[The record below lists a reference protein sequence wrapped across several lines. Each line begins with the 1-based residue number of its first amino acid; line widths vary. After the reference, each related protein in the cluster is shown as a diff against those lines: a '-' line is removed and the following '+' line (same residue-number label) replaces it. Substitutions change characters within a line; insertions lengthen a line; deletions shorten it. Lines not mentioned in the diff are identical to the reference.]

1 MSDMS
6 PVARSLSGRT
16 PRSCAETL
24 VFHARP
30 PFNASSRAAASPRD
44 GSTERAA
51 FRSVFIQ
58 QWSWMMQ
65 CESEICHHKFCV
77 RSSLLVSVSSQPS
90 HAAVFTF
97 TLTNK
102 MSDQARS
109 RGKHAYSRAA
119 LISQRRGKRAGRS
132 DAHIASSRP
141 PGVTRRVEEQ
151 GVCST
156 CVSGHV
162 RQFSSSVRERPQLAP
177 CVPRVGCS
185 KQPLSLLFRGQV
197 SPDCRCSTSR
207 RDLVCEHWIHGTVKE
222 ARNVLFAPFT
232 AREKLHVAGAGRSGF
247 RR

>member
-1 MSDMS
+1 
-6 PVARSLSGRT
+6 
-16 PRSCAETL
+16 
-24 VFHARP
+24 
-30 PFNASSRAAASPRD
+30 
-44 GSTERAA
+44 
-51 FRSVFIQ
+51 
-58 QWSWMMQ
+58 MMQ

-77 RSSLLVSVSSQPS
+77 RSSLLRFLCPPNPVTQLSSHGPRR
-90 HAAVFTF
+90 TRWR
-97 TLTNK
+97 T
-102 MSDQARS
+102 
-109 RGKHAYSRAA
+109 KHGAEESFAYRRAS

-141 PGVTRRVEEQ
+141 PGVITRVEEQ

-185 KQPLSLLFRGQV
+185 KQALSLLFLGQV

-222 ARNVLFAPFT
+222 ARKCSVRSFNCQGKAV
-232 AREKLHVAGAGRSGF
+232 RCGAGRSGI
-247 RR
+247 RRQCGVGGGLLQP